1 MSSLSLN
8 TPRLVDIILLPFSI
22 NSTLIQS
29 TSLTSTLI
37 FPIKNYYKPNRVSI
51 MDPQTNRRILRSR
64 GKIGRFYTT
73 MLAPPTPR
81 LNLPTV
87 SQGVHNGHLKFQ
99 TFTPDSFH
107 PALFYIL
114 QEKREMDYFQ
124 EFQIDWPPLL
134 LLVPER
140 LFVAV
145 LSPRFFLA

>member
-51 MDPQTNRRILRSR
+51 MDPKTNRRILRSR

-87 SQGVHNGHLKFQ
+87 SQGVHNGHLNSRHSHRTLFILLFFIFFKKSVKWTIFRN
-99 TFTPDSFH
+99 FKLIGFLFCLSF
-107 PALFYIL
+107 
-114 QEKREMDYFQ
+114 
-124 EFQIDWPPLL
+124 
-134 LLVPER
+134 
-140 LFVAV
+140 
-145 LSPRFFLA
+145 